1 MTSLRSVMNCLDA
14 ITAPTPAQTWPASID
29 FPALKAK
36 WAAEEAAENAAYH
49 NELARRWK
57 VRCAAVLGEAA

>member
-14 ITAPTPAQTWPASID
+14 ITAPTPTQTWLSAID

-36 WAAEEAAENAAYH
+36 WAAEETAEYL
-49 NELARRWK
+49 NEVARRSGER
-57 VRCAAVLGEAA
+57 VRAVLGEVL